1 MSIKPVDILT
11 DTHSDDQAWIRS
23 VRDAVRDLRYG
34 SVEVVVHEGRVVQI
48 ERREKVRFDEAGRR
62 RPDSRGRDSLN
73 EHRTDRQ
80 SGGSVP
86 AKAEET
92 NR

>member
-1 MSIKPVDILT
+1 MKASPAHMSIKPVDIIES
-11 DTHSDDQAWIRS
+11 DSDDPAC
-23 VRDAVRDLRYG
+23 

-62 RPDSRGRDSLN
+62 RPDGRGRDTLN
-73 EHRTDRQ
+73 EHRTDRH

>member
-1 MSIKPVDILT
+1 MSIKPVDIIT
-11 DTHSDDQAWIRS
+11 EPNRDDQAWIRS

-48 ERREKVRFDEAGRR
+48 ERREKVRFDEGGRR
-62 RPDSRGRDSLN
+62 RPDDRGRDTTN
-73 EHRTDRQ
+73 HHRTDRP

-92 NR
+92 NG